1 MRTFIFGFLFFL
13 VYAAFS
19 RWYFVC
25 EIRNH
30 CGEQEIPR
38 LRTLSLVQGDTIIL
52 EGYEQFAFDATAID
66 PILTDDNREFL
77 KKVAAYLNQKPDE
90 KMKLTGRYFEDEKMA
105 KTGIFE
111 NLGIARAAR
120 VRRYL
125 HDLDVPEER
134 VFIDYERVESKTMP
148 EPLSFRIIEKM
159 PGDYANL
166 SFTFKNMT
174 FSDANFEF
182 NSAVF
187 RPGEQFLAYADSVKI
202 YLEANQ
208 KTKLT
213 IIGHTDDVGNPKYN
227 QKLGLARAK
236 SAAEYF
242 REFGVTAQIEEISKG
257 ETEPVA
263 ANKNPDGTDKPEGR
277 QKNRRVNF
285 ILNPLSGN

>member
-1 MRTFIFGFLFFL
+1 MRTFIFGFLLFL
-13 VYAAFS
+13 VYASFS

-38 LRTLSLVQGDTIIL
+38 LRTLSLMQGDTIIL
-52 EGYEQFAFDATAID
+52 EGYEQFAFDKAAIE
-66 PILTDDNREFL
+66 PVLTDDNREFL
-77 KKVAAYLNQKPDE
+77 KEVAAYLKQNSDAAL
-90 KMKLTGRYFEDEKMA
+90 KLTGRYFEDEKMT

-111 NLGIARAAR
+111 NLGIARAAT
-120 VRRYL
+120 VRQYL
-125 HDLDVPEER
+125 QNLDIREER
-134 VFIDYERVESKTMP
+134 VFIDYEMVKSKALP
-148 EPLSFRIIEKM
+148 EPVSFKINEEA

-187 RPGEQFLAYADSVKI
+187 RPGEQCLAYADSVKT
-202 YLEANQ
+202 YLEGNPE
-208 KTKLT
+208 TKLT
-213 IIGHTDDVGNPKYN
+213 IIGHTDDVGSPKYN

-242 REFGVTAQIEEISKG
+242 RELGVTAQIEEVSKG

-263 ANKNPDGTDKPEGR
+263 PNKNPDNSDNPEGR

-285 ILNPLSGN
+285 ILNPRL